1 MADILL
7 VIALVILFFIW
18 NPFGIFGVGIKL
30 RSTANLVTQIREMGQ
45 LVTSEYYGEVIASLE
60 ESRINYLEEEA
71 IAEKAMHLYDQLYE
85 AMTYLKDFQS
95 LPLEARE
102 ARYEEKGAP
111 DGKRKIIRNNVNRRN
126 IIDKLNY
133 HDLLE
138 DLSYEPLYGD
148 ILEFIWL
155 KEQPNQSWRG
165 TSRQKEEALILIY
178 SHAIQNQEAELQETA
193 FMQFYF
199 AGKRADFTKKESK
212 KKLAMVGRG
221 WVKAGFDFAKLDNTN
236 FYINEE
242 AGEVHFF
249 GLSASILNSDI
260 NPWFIPERGI
270 PGFEILDYNG
280 RVDFKDAKRLKLYCI
295 DKLMAK
301 AHEAAILKSAENNGA
316 EILRDI
322 FSLLTGQEIKKVFFH
337 HDDIIQF
344 SKAIAK
350 DQFISYHEA
359 VLLDSQIIKERKTI
373 KALFTSRENSF
384 KNNQLARHRQEN
396 IQQVLNTL
404 YSLPF
409 EDLPG
414 KFNKYSKI
422 AFEIAKDSIIDEE
435 EMETIT
441 KTRFLS
447 SQVEEGDSL
456 SGLKDSLS
464 HAADYNNLLTYLI
477 QKGVKSGSSSDTT
490 LTDSQLSDIFL
501 NSHYVLNYET
511 LDGNEVNTT
520 FFTPD
525 ATNDRLLGLLYPY
538 RIDGESWTQVT
549 SNERLV
555 RDSLPLDRLD
565 SSSFVEQTIVI
576 YDATPSPHIK
586 ILNLNIKQFIEPLLL
601 KNIAEEVPLWISD
614 DLCLIRSPISIESL
628 DASRASFLSPL
639 QSKEMEAFYR
649 LLLTQ
654 HAEHKKMGPVVRANQ
669 WMQNKIENNTS
680 LPDWFSKLKTKLS
693 E

>member
-538 RIDGESWTQVT
+538 RIDGESWAQVT

>member
-249 GLSASILNSDI
+249 GLFASILNSDI

-435 EMETIT
+435 EMETLT

-555 RDSLPLDRLD
+555 LDSLPLDRLD

>member
-7 VIALVILFFIW
+7 VIALVILFFFW
-18 NPFGIFGVGIKL
+18 NPFGIFGGGIKL

-71 IAEKAMHLYDQLYE
+71 IEEKAMGLYDLLYE
-85 AMTYLKDFQS
+85 AMNYLEDFQS

-111 DGKRKIIRNNVNRRN
+111 SGRRKIIQNSVNRRN

-148 ILEFIWL
+148 ILEFTWL
-155 KEQPNQSWRG
+155 NEQPNGSWRK
-165 TSRQKEEALILIY
+165 TSRQKEEALMLIY
-178 SHAIQNQEAELQETA
+178 SHAVQNQEVELRETA

-199 AGKRADFTKKESK
+199 ANKRADLTKKESK
-212 KKLAMVGRG
+212 KKLAMIGRG

-280 RVDFKDAKRLKLYCI
+280 KVDFKDAKRLKLYCI
-295 DKLMAK
+295 DKLIAK
-301 AHEAAILKSAENNGA
+301 AHQAAILKSAENNGA
-316 EILRDI
+316 EMLRNI
-322 FSLLTGQEIKKVFFH
+322 FSLLTGEEIKKVFFH

-344 SKAIAK
+344 SKAIAE
-350 DQFISYHEA
+350 DEYISYQEA
-359 VLLDSQIIKERKTI
+359 VLLDSQLIRERKTI
-373 KALFTSRENSF
+373 KTLLTSRENSF
-384 KNNQLARHRQEN
+384 KNKQLARHRQEN

-422 AFEIAKDSIIDEE
+422 AFEIARDSIIDKK

-441 KTRFLS
+441 KARFLS
-447 SQVEEGDSL
+447 FQIEEGDSL
-456 SGLKDSLS
+456 AGPKDSLS
-464 HAADYNNLLTYLI
+464 HASDYNNLLKYLI
-477 QKGVKSGSSSDTT
+477 QKGVKTGSSSDTIV
-490 LTDSQLSDIFL
+490 SKSAFSDVFL
-501 NSHYVLNYET
+501 NAHYVLNYET
-511 LDGNEVNTT
+511 LDGSEIKTT
-520 FFTPD
+520 FLTPD
-525 ATNDRLLGLLYPY
+525 VTNDRLLELLYPY
-538 RIDGESWTQVT
+538 HIDDESWIQIT
-549 SNERLV
+549 SNERLIL
-555 RDSLPLDRLD
+555 DSLPLERLD
-565 SSSFVEQTIVI
+565 SLSFVEQTTVI
-576 YDATPSPHIK
+576 YDATPSPHLK
-586 ILNLNIKQFIEPLLL
+586 ILNLNINQLIEPLLL
-601 KNIAEEVPLWISD
+601 KNTEEKIPLWVSN
-614 DLCLIRSPISIESL
+614 DLCIIRSRISIKSL
-628 DASRASFLSPL
+628 DASRAPFLSVE
-639 QSKEMEAFYR
+639 QSKEMEEFYR
-649 LLLTQ
+649 LLLNK

-669 WMQNKIENNTS
+669 WIQNKFENNTS

>member
-435 EMETIT
+435 EMETLT

-555 RDSLPLDRLD
+555 LDSLPLDRLD